1 MNTITIQTEISSSIE
16 KVWAAWSN
24 PDAVK
29 EWNQASDDWYCPSA
43 ENDLKVGGKFNYLM
57 SSKDNSSKFNFTGV
71 YTEVI
76 PFEKIA
82 YTMDDGRKV
91 ETKFVAKGNLVEVV
105 ETFEMENENSEEKQR
120 EGWQAVLYNFKYY
133 VERN

>member
-1 MNTITIQTEISSSIE
+1 M
-16 KVWAAWSN
+16 VY

-57 SSKDNSSKFNFTGV
+57 SSKDNNSKFNFAGV

-91 ETKFVAKGNLVEVV
+91 ETKFVVKGNLVEVV
-105 ETFEMENENSEEKQR
+105 ETFEMEKKIPRKNK
-120 EGWQAVLYNFKYY
+120 GKVGKLF
-133 VERN
+133 

>member
-29 EWNQASDDWYCPSA
+29 EWNQASDDWYCPRA

-120 EGWQAVLYNFKYY
+120 EGWQAILNNFKNY

>member
-57 SSKDNSSKFNFTGV
+57 SSKDNNSKFNFTGV

-91 ETKFVAKGNLVEVV
+91 ETKFVVKGNLVEVV

-120 EGWQAVLYNFKYY
+120 EGWQAILNNFKNY

>member
-91 ETKFVAKGNLVEVV
+91 ETKFVVKGNLV
-105 ETFEMENENSEEKQR
+105 
-120 EGWQAVLYNFKYY
+120 
-133 VERN
+133 